1 MDEIEDTAGA
11 FIMKQFPA
19 YDLEVNVGAGSAVDL
34 WLVADSSKVPVKPVL
49 DSLTIDTLDVL

>member
-1 MDEIEDTAGA
+1 
-11 FIMKQFPA
+11 MKQFPA
-19 YDLEVNVGAGSAVDL
+19 DDLEVNVGAGSAVDL